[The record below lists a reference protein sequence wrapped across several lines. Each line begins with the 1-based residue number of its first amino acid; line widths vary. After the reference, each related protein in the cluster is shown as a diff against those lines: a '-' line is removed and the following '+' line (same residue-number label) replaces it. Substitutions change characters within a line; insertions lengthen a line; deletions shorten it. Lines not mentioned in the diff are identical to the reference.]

1 MCVLWSINSPWFDC
15 NIVEAE
21 FVVREFLYHWRQG
34 TDIVPLVVYRP
45 IVDITTFHCRHLS
58 GHHRGSPMFCPYS
71 RTGSRPCWL
80 ATGQVDWLLVRLTGC
95 WPGWLAA
102 VQVDRQM
109 TRLTGSWVQGDWL
122 PSRLTG
128 RWWGWLAAG
137 SRLTGCR
144 PGWLAGDQVDWQLG
158 PGWLAAVQVDWL
170 RAACG
175 GLEDSC
181 TDHALIVIHTN
192 ALKASWK

>member
-1 MCVLWSINSPWFDC
+1 
-15 NIVEAE
+15 
-21 FVVREFLYHWRQG
+21 VVREISSCYHWRQG
-34 TDIVPLVVYRP
+34 TDIVPMVVYRP

-80 ATGQVDWLLVRLTGC
+80 ATGQVDWLLARLTGC
-95 WPGWLAA
+95 RPGWQADDQADWQLGPGWLAA
-102 VQVDRQM
+102 VQVDWQK

-128 RWWGWLAAG
+128 
-137 SRLTGCR
+137 CR
-144 PGWLAGDQVDWQLG
+144 PGWLADD
-158 PGWLAAVQVDWL
+158 QVDWL

-192 ALKASWK
+192 ALKPSWK

>member
-1 MCVLWSINSPWFDC
+1 VCVSFDQLTAPDLTATLKKQNLWSEKFFC
-15 NIVEAE
+15 
-21 FVVREFLYHWRQG
+21 YHWRQG
-34 TDIVPLVVYRP
+34 TDIVPMVVYRP

-80 ATGQVDWLLVRLTGC
+80 ATGQVDWLL
-95 WPGWLAA
+95 A
-102 VQVDRQM
+102 
-109 TRLTGSWVQGDWL
+109 
-122 PSRLTG
+122 RLTG

-144 PGWLAGDQVDWQLG
+144 PGWLADDEVDWQLG
-158 PGWLAAVQVDWL
+158 PGWLAAVQVDWQVTRLTGSWVQVDWL

-192 ALKASWK
+192 ALKPSWK

>member
-1 MCVLWSINSPWFDC
+1 M
-15 NIVEAE
+15 
-21 FVVREFLYHWRQG
+21 
-34 TDIVPLVVYRP
+34 VVYRP
-45 IVDITTFHCRHLS
+45 IVDITTFHCQHLS

-95 WPGWLAA
+95 WPGWLAV
-102 VQVDRQM
+102 VQVDRKM
-109 TRLTGSWVQGDWL
+109 TRLTGSCGQVDWL

-128 RWWGWLAAG
+128 RRPGWLAAG
-137 SRLTGCR
+137 SRVTGCR
-144 PGWLAGDQVDWQLG
+144 PGWLADDEVDWQLG
-158 PGWLAAVQVDWL
+158 PGWLAAVQVDWQVTRLTGSWVQVDWL
-170 RAACG
+170 RAACR

-192 ALKASWK
+192 ALKPSWKCKKN